1 MTLFVRYILSFLV
14 IVVASA
20 GMAGCQQ
27 LRSDLADF
35 ISPPSELQ
43 IVARLN
49 EAVNGGNVDQAI
61 AAGEKFVAGSQN
73 PNRLVH
79 ARLAELYLSQGNATQ
94 SLAHLAL
101 SNGHLQSGSSHSVT
115 VQSRTQESVQAPQE
129 AESPAASAT
138 IGPNGVEASA
148 GNARASV
155 KP

>member
-1 MTLFVRYILSFLV
+1 MTLFVRYSRSFLV

-20 GMAGCQQ
+20 AMAGCQQ

-49 EAVNGGNVDQAI
+49 EAANGGNVDQAI

-79 ARLAELYLSQGNATQ
+79 ARLAELYLSQGNAAQ

>member
-1 MTLFVRYILSFLV
+1 MLTEEHKAHPWVFEDAGLRLED
-14 IVVASA
+14 SA
-20 GMAGCQQ
+20 ALGFKAV
-27 LRSDLADF
+27 
-35 ISPPSELQ
+35 ELY
-43 IVARLN
+43 
-49 EAVNGGNVDQAI
+49 DQAI

>member
-1 MTLFVRYILSFLV
+1 MTLFDRYSRNLLV

-20 GMAGCQQ
+20 GLAGCQQ

-43 IVARLN
+43 IVARIN
-49 EAVNGGNVDQAI
+49 EAANGGNVDQAI
-61 AAGEKFVAGSQN
+61 AVAEKYVAGSQN
-73 PNRLVH
+73 SNRLIH
-79 ARLAELYLSQGNATQ
+79 ARLAELYLSQGNAAK
-94 SLAHLAL
+94 SLVHLAL

-129 AESPAASAT
+129 AEAPAASAT
-138 IGPNGVEASA
+138 IGTNGVEASA
-148 GNARASV
+148 GNAKASV